1 MTDHPAHD
9 ADDAMRPLVAGCL
22 AAIVIVTLLAVL
34 AWAVTPPGRVVELAP
49 TTGTTVTEGP

>member
-9 ADDAMRPLVAGCL
+9 ADEAMRPLVAGCL
-22 AAIVIVTLLAVL
+22 LAIVIVTLLAVL

-49 TTGTTVTEGP
+49 TPTVTTTP